1 MHNSQLLAELITS
14 DEESQSADT
23 EVEDVGKEEQPPGE
37 ARKRKREIE
46 IEPHKHG
53 STKKKK
59 KSKKQKRNNK

>member
-23 EVEDVGKEEQPPGE
+23 EVEDVGKEEQPLVE

-46 IEPHKHG
+46 IEEPHEHG
-53 STKKKK
+53 STKKRKEQETEK
-59 KSKKQKRNNK
+59 E